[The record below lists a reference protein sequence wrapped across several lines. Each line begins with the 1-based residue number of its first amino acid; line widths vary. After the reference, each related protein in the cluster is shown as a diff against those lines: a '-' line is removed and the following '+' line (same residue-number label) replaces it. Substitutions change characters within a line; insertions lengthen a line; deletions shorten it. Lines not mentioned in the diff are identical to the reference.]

1 MRFLFSLLV
10 IAIFPFILTAQV
22 VDEWG
27 KVSPYYLKMTTY
39 EKDTTAEAVIIFD
52 VGDIAVSYDNGQYI
66 FQHHRRIKLLKESSL
81 SRGTIKIPYYTGNN
95 LEILRNIRAQAITS
109 EGKKIP
115 LSKKDFYRE
124 KNQEGYSYMNFA
136 IPNLSP
142 GTIIEYKYEINSK
155 DVVELREWYFQ
166 HDIPV
171 IYSRLEMT
179 TPVLLPYIY
188 LFQGSEYLT
197 KMEDGSYRFHEDGR
211 LKVEPGFYEMWHAPA
226 VKEEAYM
233 TSYNDYRAR
242 IRFQLEKVLGRTNTA
257 YKEEYYVKQEM
268 LSSWENL
275 AKKLEELPLFGQQ
288 YLKKRNY
295 KDLSAFLAPM
305 LTDAKNQKEK
315 AKIIY
320 DYLANNIELNRAY
333 GIFAEEQVDKLFE
346 KKAASKGGINLM
358 LLAMLKSLDIPAYPV
373 LTSTR
378 AHGKLLPEHAI
389 FDQFNYLMVQAV
401 LDGKPVLLDVGNA
414 LRPMGYPAVQALNY
428 KAWVMNGERSR
439 WINLKLPSTTDV
451 FGVSCSFEEGVLKGK
466 VETKHSGYSAMNE
479 RQSYIAN
486 EDGRYWEERIAESL
500 QLNTFAVKNKDAIQ
514 EDFYNEFEFELE
526 DQVIEN
532 EDLIYI
538 SPVIYSNFK
547 ENPFKAEKRYSN
559 IDYPYQFLDQY
570 IFELEI
576 PEGYRI
582 EQLPELTNLVLP
594 NSGGSFQYMVMES
607 AGKIKISSTIRLKQT
622 QFLPT
627 EYPAIKTM
635 YDLIIEK
642 HGEQIVLK
650 KVADENE

>member
-1 MRFLFSLLV
+1 
-10 IAIFPFILTAQV
+10 
-22 VDEWG
+22 
-27 KVSPYYLKMTTY
+27 
-39 EKDTTAEAVIIFD
+39 
-52 VGDIAVSYDNGQYI
+52 
-66 FQHHRRIKLLKESSL
+66 
-81 SRGTIKIPYYTGNN
+81 
-95 LEILRNIRAQAITS
+95 
-109 EGKKIP
+109 
-115 LSKKDFYRE
+115 
-124 KNQEGYSYMNFA
+124 
-136 IPNLSP
+136 
-142 GTIIEYKYEINSK
+142 
-155 DVVELREWYFQ
+155 
-166 HDIPV
+166 IPV